1 MDFEIIPKN
10 IECCSLELTWRKKI
24 KDKETNISYEYE
36 LKQKEKGENYEIIY
50 NGKETFFEVINLNPQ
65 STYNFQLIIFKN
77 NSKIESVET
86 IVETLKSPS
95 AILSEDSFEIA
106 ENNEKRQKI
115 ALSKSF
121 EDIINSCS
129 KLIFEEKNENI
140 IIGHFDEIEIKLTT
154 VIENHNCIYYI
165 SFDINSDDKSIKFFN
180 DFINEWENDLISP
193 CHCFLQKLPTSLI
206 FNLLEKGPI
215 ILTGKRI
222 GGMIASSLAFYILLT
237 GLLKN
242 RHYGNSFSEK
252 EKNCLGAVTF
262 GSPSFL
268 INWSAG
274 FKMKKFSRYFY
285 NIKEENDF
293 IPEIIDFMNI
303 NHRNFNELSLIFN
316 KMQLSKKDKENL
328 MLYCKKNEFTDTKL
342 LQNIKTFMKIPFGY
356 YFMMKSSDN
365 SLIYKN
371 ESTFEFRISI

>member
-1 MDFEIIPKN
+1 
-10 IECCSLELTWRKKI
+10 L
-24 KDKETNISYEYE
+24 
-36 LKQKEKGENYEIIY
+36 
-50 NGKETFFEVINLNPQ
+50 
-65 STYNFQLIIFKN
+65 
-77 NSKIESVET
+77 
-86 IVETLKSPS
+86 
-95 AILSEDSFEIA
+95 
-106 ENNEKRQKI
+106 
-115 ALSKSF
+115 KSF
-121 EDIINSCS
+121 EDIINNCN

-215 ILTGKRI
+215 ILTGKRM
-222 GGMIASSLAFYILLT
+222 GGVIASSLAFYILLT

-242 RHYGNSFSEK
+242 KHYGNSFLEK

-356 YFMMKSSDN
+356 YFMMKASDN